1 MDVDT
6 SGGVLRNV
14 DILLIISRGGVGVEW
29 VVIDGD
35 DQEII
40 SRQLLQFFLSLSI
53 PFPSAVVYS
62 FARLVLKIMVWTI

>member
-40 SRQLLQFFLSLSI
+40 LR
-53 PFPSAVVYS
+53 
-62 FARLVLKIMVWTI
+62 